1 MTKKHLTLPVKTLL
15 FICFSA
21 LYVLT
26 FLGAVSTERAV
37 INICVKQNLDY
48 LYSHGVTIS
57 LILTLCVMFIGLL
70 LLIIAETVLY
80 KRTDIPDGFFI
91 PLPFAITLFFVIYVF
106 LCKNFTGSFYDG
118 EMLFLYFAVLGI
130 IKAVYDI
137 IRLIK
142 IKRYTLIPICLLS
155 LAGTFLCFFSPY
167 LYEEYRIYTE
177 SISAPPF
184 LNL

>member
-1 MTKKHLTLPVKTLL
+1 MCGFSCKKKERK
-15 FICFSA
+15 
-21 LYVLT
+21 VLN
-26 FLGAVSTERAV
+26 SS
-37 INICVKQNLDY
+37 
-48 LYSHGVTIS
+48 LYSLTHRNARILKLVS
-57 LILTLCVMFIGLL
+57 LRV
-70 LLIIAETVLY
+70 
-80 KRTDIPDGFFI
+80 RRIPDGFFI

-106 LCKNFTGSFYDG
+106 LCKNFTGSFCDG